1 MLRRRFL
8 YQLKSGIPTSQIWYT
23 TTDNSPLQSSANSAF
38 ETTALSTNVYSGG
51 KGVLTYLSAVTSVVQ
66 NMFRKLTKLAT
77 MQLPASVTTIENYAY
92 NGCSAL
98 QEIAIPA
105 SVTKLGNEAFSGC
118 TSLQEITLPNGVQTI
133 GNYAFLNCT
142 SLSKVTIPG
151 TMISIGNEAFSGCS
165 ALRRVDISDL
175 SAWCR
180 IAFTGYRSNP
190 LFYANALYLVG
201 TKIESL
207 TIPDDITALLQYC
220 FRACES
226 IKSLN
231 LNKVKTIG
239 NYAFMACKQ
248 LKKIDIPDS
257 VTSIG
262 GSAFENCSNVYEIYC
277 RATTPPTITS
287 NTFSGV
293 SAGCVFYVPASAL
306 KAYQSASVWSSLLL
320 QSY

>member
-1 MLRRRFL
+1 MFRRRFL
-8 YQLKSGIPTSQIWYT
+8 YPLKSGMPTTQIWYT
-23 TTDNSPLQSSANSAF
+23 TTDNSPLQSSTNSAF

-51 KGVLTYLSAVTSVVQ
+51 KGILTYISAVTSVVQ
-66 NMFRKLTKLAT
+66 NMFRKCTKLAT
-77 MQLPASVTTIENYAY
+77 MELPASVTTIESYAY

-98 QEIAIPA
+98 QGLTIPP

-118 TSLQEITLPNGVQTI
+118 TSLQELNLSNGVQAI

-142 SLSKVTIPG
+142 SLNKATIPS
-151 TMISIGNEAFSGCS
+151 TMTSIGNEAFSGCS

-180 IAFTGYRSNP
+180 ITFMGYRSNP
-190 LFYANALYLVG
+190 LFYANALYLDG

-207 TIPDDITALLQYC
+207 TIPDDITDLLQYC

-231 LNKVKTIG
+231 LNKVKIIG

-262 GSAFENCSNVYEIYC
+262 GSAFENCSNVYEVYC

-293 SAGCVFYVPASAL
+293 SAGCVFYVPASSL
-306 KAYQSASVWSSLLL
+306 RAYQDASVWNNLLL